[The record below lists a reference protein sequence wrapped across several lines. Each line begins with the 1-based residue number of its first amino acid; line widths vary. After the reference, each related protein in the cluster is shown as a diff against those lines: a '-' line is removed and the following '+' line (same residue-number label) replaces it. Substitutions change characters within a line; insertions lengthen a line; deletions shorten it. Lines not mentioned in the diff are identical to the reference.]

1 MAKDRAYSQTHGG
14 LGCGGT
20 SPAGKS
26 SGAGAKPETTLSMVS
41 HSQERQYLSC
51 GAGVALVWHWCG
63 TGDRHVSLLSATV
76 RNNRGNEPTGSK
88 VGAG

>member
-1 MAKDRAYSQTHGG
+1 MAKDRAYSRTHGG

-51 GAGVALVWHWCG
+51 GAGVALVWRWCG
-63 TGDRHVSLLSATV
+63 TGVALVWHWGQTRFALV
-76 RNNRGNEPTGSK
+76 RNREEQSW
-88 VGAG
+88 